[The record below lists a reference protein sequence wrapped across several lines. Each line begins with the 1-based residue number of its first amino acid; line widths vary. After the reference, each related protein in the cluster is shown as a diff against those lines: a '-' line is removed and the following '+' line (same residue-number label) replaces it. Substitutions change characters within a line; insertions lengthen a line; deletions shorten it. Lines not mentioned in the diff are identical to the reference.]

1 MSESA
6 APRPFQFMLGV
17 GGVVD
22 RTTLLEGTRIAEAT
36 GYTHIAIHDH
46 LTPQLAALPTLS
58 VVVTASDRLRV
69 CPLVL
74 NNDLRHPAVLA
85 QELATVDVLSDG
97 RLDVGIGAGWA
108 EAEYAAA
115 GLRYD
120 RAGIRIE
127 RLQESITVLRGL
139 FGDGPF
145 SFAGKHYTITELDG
159 QPKPVQRPHPPFL
172 VGGTREHVVRL
183 AAREADIV
191 GLDLRKDREAL
202 PDAFPARMDVR
213 AGWIRDEAGPRFAD
227 LDINVL
233 RALGE
238 ITVTPQPLA
247 AARDLAEQH
256 GRLTGLTIDPQDMLE
271 SPYTLIGTPPGLV
284 DKLRRARER
293 WGVNSF
299 FVGSFGDP
307 GLAELAP
314 VVEQLSGT

>member
-1 MSESA
+1 MPDA
-6 APRPFQFMLGV
+6 ATPRPFQFMLGV
-17 GGVVD
+17 GGIVD
-22 RTTLLEGTRIAEAT
+22 RATLLEQTRIAEAT

-46 LTPQLAALPTLS
+46 LTPQLAAIPTLS
-58 VVVTASDRLRV
+58 AVIMASSRLRV

-85 QELATVDVLSDG
+85 QELATLDVLGDG

-108 EAEYAAA
+108 ETEYAAA

-139 FGDGPF
+139 FGEGPF

-172 VGGTREHVVRL
+172 VGGTREHVVRV

-191 GLDLRKDREAL
+191 GLDLRKDRDAL

-213 AGWIRDEAGPRFAD
+213 AGWIRDEAGSRFD
-227 LDINVL
+227 ELDINVL
-233 RALGE
+233 RALGG
-238 ITVTPQPLA
+238 ITITSEPLR
-247 AARDLAEQH
+247 AARDLAEHH
-256 GRLTGLTIDPQDMLE
+256 GRLTGLTIDPGDMLE
-271 SPYTLIGTPPGLV
+271 SPYTLIGTVAGLV
-284 DKLRRARER
+284 DKLSRARER
-293 WGVNSF
+293 WGVNSY
-299 FVGSFGDP
+299 FVGSFDDP